1 MERYTRQAIDIFRH
15 AVAAAQPQQFMRTC
29 FEPGLIP
36 PQARILVAGAGK
48 ASAAMAQA
56 AEEIWGEQ
64 ISGGMVITTRQEP
77 LPLQKVRQVLAAH
90 PVPDNDSLLATD
102 MLLDMIAG
110 AKQSGEETIILF
122 LLSGGA
128 SSLMADVPPGSSLTE
143 VRQLFDDLLKSGA
156 DIREMNT
163 VRKHLSRVKGGQLA
177 RSAYPTR
184 IFSVILSDVPGNDPA
199 VIGSGPTVPD
209 PTTFAEAW
217 GILEKYRLV
226 ATLPPGLR
234 KHLEQGLAG
243 TIPDTPKPGDHA
255 FAHSRYTVAA
265 SNLLALE
272 AARQHAEKLGYHAQI
287 LIDTATGEA
296 RTLGMSLAKHAM
308 DYYGPY
314 PACLLVGGES
324 TVVVKGDGLG
334 GRNQELALAAGIA
347 LKDTPHITFLSAG
360 TDGID
365 GPTDAAGAVVN
376 ARIMQSAPDP
386 LPYMEQNDSYHF
398 FEKTGTHIKT
408 GPTQTN
414 VMDIMV
420 ILIHAPIP

>member
-15 AVAAAQPQQFMRTC
+15 AVAAAQPRQFMRTC

-64 ISGGMVITTRQEP
+64 ITGGMVITNRQEP
-77 LPLQKVRQVLAAH
+77 LPLQKVRQVQAAH

-102 MLLDMIAG
+102 MLQDMIAG

-209 PTTFAEAW
+209 PTTFADAW
-217 GILEKYRLV
+217 DILEKYRLV

-243 TIPDTPKPGDHA
+243 SIPDTPKPGDHA

-265 SNLLALE
+265 SNHLALE

-287 LIDTATGEA
+287 LTDTATGEA

-324 TVVVKGDGLG
+324 TVVVKGGGLG

-420 ILIHAPIP
+420 ILIQEPVS